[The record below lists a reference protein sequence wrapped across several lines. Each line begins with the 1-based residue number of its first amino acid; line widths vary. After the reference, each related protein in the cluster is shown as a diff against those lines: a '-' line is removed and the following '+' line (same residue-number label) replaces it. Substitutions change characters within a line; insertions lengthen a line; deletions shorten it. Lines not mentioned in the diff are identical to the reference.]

1 MREGDKDSVKHPPL
15 DSGEVN
21 SRKSEGHRKEEIG
34 EEGSRPE
41 GRVNRE
47 GQSSLREGGGDK
59 ISEQIQAP
67 SPSLRHP
74 PQRGGG

>member
-1 MREGDKDSVKHPPL
+1 MREGDKDSAKHPPL

-34 EEGSRPE
+34 GEGSRPE

-47 GQSSLREGGGDK
+47 GQSA
-59 ISEQIQAP
+59 SEK
-67 SPSLRHP
+67 
-74 PQRGGG
+74 

>member
-47 GQSSLREGGGDK
+47 GQSE
-59 ISEQIQAP
+59 
-67 SPSLRHP
+67 
-74 PQRGGG
+74 PQRSRGR